1 MILKSLFKFINNPIS
16 AYVMRGATNHEK
28 CYCHEKGKPIM
39 TSATVI
45 RLNNHVIKSG
55 TPFLFDKYYYHE
67 LKITHMTSAAVISFY
82 FVKTSF
88 SYIY

>member
-39 TSATVI
+39 TSATVM
-45 RLNNHVIKSG
+45 RGATNH
-55 TPFLFDKYYYHE
+55 DK
-67 LKITHMTSAAVISFY
+67 
-82 FVKTSF
+82 
-88 SYIY
+88 